1 MSRMV
6 VLDGYTANPGD
17 LDWRALEALGELTV
31 YDRTPL
37 DQVVARA
44 LPAEIVLTNKTPL
57 PCETLAQLSKLR
69 LIGVMATGY
78 NVVDVAAARARG
90 VSVANVQGYSTAS
103 VVQHTF
109 ALLLELTNHVRQ
121 HAEAV
126 RSGAWASSADF
137 SFWNTSLVELQ
148 GLTFG
153 VVGYGTIGRGVA
165 AVAQSF
171 GMRVVVAGR
180 SQPAR
185 LPPGVAWLPV
195 ADLLAAADVVSL
207 HCPLTPETR
216 NLISAAALTR
226 MKPTAFLINTGRGLL
241 VDEQALATALNEG
254 RLAGA
259 AVDVLSQEPP
269 LADNPLLA
277 AKNCVITPHLAWAT
291 LAARRRLIA
300 ECAANVQAFLAGQP
314 RNLVN

>member
-103 VVQHTF
+103 
-109 ALLLELTNHVRQ
+109 
-121 HAEAV
+121 
-126 RSGAWASSADF
+126 
-137 SFWNTSLVELQ
+137 VELQ